1 MISELRGQIGRLG
14 ERDFTLL
21 VGGVGFKIFASQ
33 ATLATLTRALGHSS
47 TGKPSDIPVQV
58 LTHLAVREDA
68 LELYGFIDPNE
79 RDLFLLLISVSGI
92 GPKSALA
99 ILSLAPVKTLREAIA
114 SGQTEY
120 LTRVSGIGK
129 KSAGKIIVELKDK
142 LLELGEV
149 EDGALNQDA
158 DALDALISL
167 GYQRREAR
175 EALQSLPRED
185 TDVAERVK
193 AALKILGQSR

>member
-1 MISELRGQIGRLG
+1 MIGELQGQVSSLG
-14 ERDFTLL
+14 KRELILT
-21 VGGVGFKIFASQ
+21 VGGVGFKILAST
-33 ATLATLTRALGHSS
+33 ATLATLAKAGTV
-47 TGKPSDIPVQV
+47 PVRL
-58 LTHLAVREDA
+58 LTHLVVREDA
-68 LELYGFIDPNE
+68 LELYGFIDPAE

-99 ILSLAPVKTLREAIA
+99 ILSLAPVKILRAAIA

-142 LLELGEV
+142 LLALGES
-149 EDGALNQDA
+149 EDSNLSGDA

-167 GYQRREAR
+167 GYNRREAR
-175 EALQSLPRED
+175 EVLQALPGDIKD
-185 TDVAERVK
+185 TTERIK
-193 AALKILGQSR
+193 AALKILSQKR

>member
-1 MISELRGQIGRLG
+1 MISELQGQVSHLG
-14 ERDFTLL
+14 ERELVL
-21 VGGVGFKIFASQ
+21 IVGGVGFKIFASQ
-33 ATLATLTRALGHSS
+33 ATLSTLTRAG
-47 TGKPSDIPVQV
+47 DIPVRI

-68 LELYGFIDPNE
+68 LELYGFIEPTE

-92 GPKSALA
+92 GPKSALG

-149 EDGALNQDA
+149 EGEHLVGDA

-175 EALQSLPRED
+175 EALQALPRED

>member
-1 MISELRGQIGRLG
+1 MISELQGQVAHLG
-14 ERDFTLL
+14 EKDLVLT

-33 ATLATLTRALGHSS
+33 ATLSTLTRAGN
-47 TGKPSDIPVQV
+47 IPVRL

-68 LELYGFIDPNE
+68 MELYGFVEPAE

-92 GPKSALA
+92 GPKSALG

-120 LTRVSGIGK
+120 LTKVSGIGK

-142 LLELGEV
+142 LLELGES
-149 EDGALNQDA
+149 ESLALSGDA
-158 DALDALISL
+158 DALEALVSL
-167 GYQRREAR
+167 GYNRREAR
-175 EALQSLPRED
+175 EALQSLPNEES
-185 TDVAERVK
+185 DVALRVK

>member
-1 MISELRGQIGRLG
+1 MIGELQGQISYLG
-14 ERDFTLL
+14 EREVILS
-21 VGGVGFKIFASQ
+21 VGGVGFKVFVSAAS
-33 ATLATLTRALGHSS
+33 LAALSRVGAV
-47 TGKPSDIPVQV
+47 PVHL

-68 LELYGFIDPNE
+68 LELYGFLEPAE
-79 RDLFLLLISVSGI
+79 RNLFLLLISVSGI

-142 LLELGEV
+142 LLALGEN
-149 EDGALNQDA
+149 ENSSLSGDA

-167 GYQRREAR
+167 GYNRREAR
-175 EALQSLPRED
+175 EALQSLPSET
-185 TDVAERVK
+185 TDVAIRVK
-193 AALKILGQSR
+193 AALKILGQNR